1 MEGGIGYKIIAFL
14 LRAEPPVKVTVKQI
28 ETVVES
34 NFEVWKFCRIGILIG
49 STAGLSYYLIKTYK
63 DKNIIELDQE
73 RNTLSRLLN
82 EEKDKTRQYEKE
94 RYSLSIQVFNL
105 SMLLDEE
112 KVKTMQLEHEGAN
125 LVQERNSLTRLL
137 DEEKVKTM
145 QLEHEEANLIQERNA
160 LYRQLETE
168 TRRLELEK
176 SDLQE
181 KNEQAKKSIADIGVI
196 LRPYILGSNP
206 SQDDMLCVVCLDRNK
221 CILIRPCNHLCIC
234 KECCNQLKGMN
245 RRMKCPLCNQ
255 DVNSTI
261 KVFT

>member
-63 DKNIIELDQE
+63 DKNIIELDQIQE

-82 EEKDKTRQYEKE
+82 EEKVKTRQYEQE

-125 LVQERNSLTRLL
+125 LVQERNSLS
-137 DEEKVKTM
+137 
-145 QLEHEEANLIQERNA
+145 
-160 LYRQLETE
+160 RQLETE

-234 KECCNQLKGMN
+234 QECCNQLKGMN

-255 DVNSTI
+255 NVNSTI